1 MLITMK
7 NMLREFIDFLDKTGK
22 KSEFELFLKIFQS
35 TPKTKFAVIKISG
48 KTLEDKMDIIAED
61 IAYLNKLG
69 IYPTIVHGAG
79 SILDEKLQ
87 SSKKIGG
94 LRVTSKEDMQT
105 VIEVYKDISERLT
118 SKIISYGGSAKAV
131 RDILTAEPIEGL
143 GCVGKITG
151 INTAKIDD
159 IIEHNKTPVVSPLGK
174 YNDSWLN
181 INADTAAKELVKKI
195 SPKKLLM
202 ITETGGIL
210 DEKGVI
216 MPFMNLSSDE
226 DQSHIT
232 GGMQLKV
239 KEIKDL
245 LEAVPDCAV
254 VITSAED
261 ILKELF
267 TISGRGTFIKNHN
280 ICSTGDKNKIDKPK
294 LKNLIEN
301 SFEKKLAD
309 SYFDEDMTEII
320 YEKNYDGAAIIKTI
334 NSIPYL
340 DKFAVSKACQGTGLG
355 KSIWAEVVSKYPRM
369 ILRAAKDNPAN
380 SFYYRNC
387 EGMVKKSEWN
397 IYWNNIRDDEL
408 FSAIEAVEEKKVT
421 LTKHKNEIE

>member
-1 MLITMK
+1 MKDMLG
-7 NMLREFIDFLDKTGK
+7 EFIDFLDKTGK

-48 KTLEDKMDIIAED
+48 KTLEDKMDIIAEN

-69 IYPTIVHGAG
+69 IYPTVVHGAG
-79 SILDEKLQ
+79 SILDAKLQ

-105 VIEVYKDISERLT
+105 VIEVYKDIGERLA
-118 SKIISYGGSAKAV
+118 SKIISYGGSAKTA

-151 INTAKIDD
+151 VDSTKIEE
-159 IIEHNKTPVVSPLGK
+159 IIEHNKTPVVSPIGK
-174 YNDSWLN
+174 YNNTWLN

-195 SPKKLLM
+195 CPKKLLM

-210 DEKGVI
+210 DENGAI
-216 MPFMNLSSDE
+216 MPFMNLSGDE
-226 DQSHIT
+226 DLAHIT

-245 LEAVPDCAV
+245 LETVPDCAV

-280 ICSTGDKNKIDKPK
+280 ICTTRDKNEIDMHK

-301 SFEKKLAD
+301 SFDKKLVD
-309 SYFDEDMTEII
+309 YYFDEDMTEII
-320 YEKNYDGAAIIKTI
+320 YEINYDGAAIIKTV

-355 KSIWAEVVSKYPRM
+355 KSIWAEVVARYPKM
-369 ILRAAKDNPAN
+369 ILRAAKDNPVN
-380 SFYYRNC
+380 SFYIRNC
-387 EGMVKKSEWN
+387 EGMIKKSGWN
-397 IYWNNIRDDEL
+397 IYWNNIEEDEL
-408 FSAIEAVEEKKVT
+408 FSAIEAVEEKKAT
-421 LTKHKNEIE
+421 LTEHKNEIE

>member
-1 MLITMK
+1 MK
-7 NMLREFIDFLDKTGK
+7 NMLDEFIGFLEKTGK

-48 KTLEDKMDIIAED
+48 KTLEDKMDIIAEN

-69 IYPTIVHGAG
+69 IYPTVVHGAG
-79 SILDEKLQ
+79 SILDTLLP

-94 LRVTSKEDMQT
+94 LRVTSEKDMHT
-105 VIEVYKDISERLT
+105 VIAVYKDISEKLA
-118 SKIISYGGSAKAV
+118 SKIIFYGGDAKTVADVFKAV
-131 RDILTAEPIEGL
+131 PLEEL

-151 INTAKIDD
+151 IDSGIIEDT
-159 IIEHNKTPVVSPLGK
+159 IEHNATPIVSPLGK
-174 YNDSWLN
+174 FNNISLN
-181 INADTAAKELVKKI
+181 VNADTAAKELVKKI

-210 DEKGVI
+210 DENGSI
-216 MPFMNLSSDE
+216 MPFINLSCGD
-226 DQSHIT
+226 DLAHIT

-245 LEAVPDCAV
+245 LETAADCAV

-280 ICSTGDKNKIDKPK
+280 ICSTRDKNKINRQK
-294 LKNLIEN
+294 LKNLLES
-301 SFEKKLAD
+301 SFEKKLVD
-309 SYFDEDMTEII
+309 NYFDEDMTEII
-320 YEKNYDGAAIIKTI
+320 YEKNYEGAAIIKTV

-340 DKFAVSKACQGTGLG
+340 DKFAVSKPCQGTGLG
-355 KSIWAEVVSKYPRM
+355 KSIWTEVVGKYQKM
-369 ILRAAKDNPAN
+369 ILRATKDNPAN
-380 SFYYRNC
+380 SFYFRNC
-387 EGMVKKSEWN
+387 EGMIKKSQWN
-397 IYWNNIRDDEL
+397 IYWNNIGEDEL
-408 FSAIEAVEEKKVT
+408 FSVIEAVEEKKAT
-421 LTKHKNEIE
+421 MTAKKETQETQDM